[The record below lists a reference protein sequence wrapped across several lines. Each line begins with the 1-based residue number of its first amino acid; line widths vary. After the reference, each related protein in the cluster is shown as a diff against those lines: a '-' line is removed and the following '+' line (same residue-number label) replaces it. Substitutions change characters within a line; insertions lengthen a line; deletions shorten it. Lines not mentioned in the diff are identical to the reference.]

1 MFDVEIVFAS
11 MDNRSLGAF
20 YSRKCCVRGVT
31 SIFVHNSLKF
41 TTLKL
46 NKYCL
51 DKDIEVCAIRLKSI
65 FNRLFIVSVYRS
77 PLGNFADF

>member
-1 MFDVEIVFAS
+1 MFDVEIVSAS
-11 MDNRSLGAF
+11 MDNHSLGAF
-20 YSRKCCVRGVT
+20 YSRKCFVRGVT
-31 SIFVHNSLKF
+31 SIFVHSSLKF

-46 NKYCL
+46 NNYCH

-65 FNRLFIVSVYRS
+65 FNRLCIISVYRS